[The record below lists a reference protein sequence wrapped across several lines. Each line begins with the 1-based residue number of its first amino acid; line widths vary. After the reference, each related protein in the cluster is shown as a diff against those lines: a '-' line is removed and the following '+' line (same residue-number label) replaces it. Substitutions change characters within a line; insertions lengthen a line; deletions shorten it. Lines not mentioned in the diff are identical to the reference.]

1 MKNHCGVPNPV
12 NTTLSVPSHLKAG
25 RPSRRAAINAAW
37 FTKPYHSLWKSRLSI
52 RPAHSETQCRGG
64 HRQPA
69 ANPDPFPFVRQGHA
83 VLYKK
88 QIPKKP
94 SLYSTNTQAAAN
106 NRAAAAIE
114 KVPIHAYWLSSAV
127 NILPPFLHLYPSD
140 NRPNSGFRLTGNEP
154 HSRFFLI
161 QVPDFPRKPFMK
173 YLLSCLPRWVYPLTE
188 CLFTEG
194 DAHTFPQREHTAP
207 SPLPFP
213 FPQRKSAAERSVR
226 AAYRRLGKPASGS
239 KVQGLPVLFHRTPPR
254 LDGVRQWYSG
264 CQSAHPGNNTQ

>member
-1 MKNHCGVPNPV
+1 MRRPESSNYHTFCTVPPQSRPPKAPRGNKRSMVYQAVP
-12 NTTLSVPSHLKAG
+12 LSVEIPAFHTPSPFRNPG
-25 RPSRRAAINAAW
+25 P
-37 FTKPYHSLWKSRLSI
+37 
-52 RPAHSETQCRGG
+52 
-64 HRQPA
+64 PA
-69 ANPDPFPFVRQGHA
+69 ANPAPFPFVRQGHA

-94 SLYSTNTQAAAN
+94 SLYSTKTQAAAN

-127 NILPPFLHLYPSD
+127 NILPPFLHLYPSN

-161 QVPDFPRKPFMK
+161 QVPDFPSKPFMK
-173 YLLSCLPRWVYPLTE
+173 YPLSCLPRWVYPLTE

-207 SPLPFP
+207 APLP
-213 FPQRKSAAERSVR
+213 FPQRKSAAERSVHT
-226 AAYRRLGKPASGS
+226 AYRRLGKPASGS
-239 KVQGLPVLFHRTPPR
+239 KVKGLPVLFHRTPPR
-254 LDGVRQWYSG
+254 LGGVSQWYSG